1 LEDAYVMK
9 SEVPE
14 GLVRVIEN
22 LTRPTNAEAVHASQ
36 MPAA

>member
-1 LEDAYVMK
+1 MK

-14 GLVRVIEN
+14 GLVRVLEKV
-22 LTRPTNAEAVHASQ
+22 TRPTNTEAVRASQ